1 MILEKYINENIKHDK
16 DNIYYNES
24 FCLLTLDYMSSWELS
39 LNDIKFLNLNK
50 YSMYEFLEEEFDADL
65 INYLESEIKNNNLNL
80 F

>member
-24 FCLLTLDYMSSWELS
+24 FSLLTLDYMSSWELS

-50 YSMYEFLEEEFDADL
+50 YNMYDFLEEEFDADL
-65 INYLESEIKNNNLNL
+65 INYLESEIKNNNLDL